1 MPQSLRLITHGA
13 VPLKL
18 SVAPDLASIV
28 RAGVLWLDGATVVDR
43 EARLNAP
50 LAAAEAAVR
59 INPPAEVAAVRTMYR
74 RVGLD
79 PTKTRPSS
87 EALLRRV
94 RKGDTLPRINS
105 MVDVCNWC
113 SLEFQ
118 LPYGLYDASRIDGD
132 VALRLGAEGESYAGI
147 RKDDVH
153 VGGRITLADQRGP
166 FGNPTSDSAR
176 TMVTTATTRAL
187 LVVFAPREIDQ
198 RRLAEVLDV
207 TSARMTQFTGCVEI
221 ARSSG

>member
-1 MPQSLRLITHGA
+1 MPFRL
-13 VPLKL
+13 
-18 SVAPDLASIV
+18 APELASIV
-28 RAGVLWLDGATVVDR
+28 RPGLLWLEGAEVVDR
-43 EARLNAP
+43 EPRLTPA

-59 INPPAEVAAVRTMYR
+59 TDPPAEAAAVRTMYK

-94 RKGDTLPRINS
+94 RKGDPLPRINA

-118 LPYGLYDASRIDGD
+118 LPYGLYDLAHVEGD
-132 VALRLGAEGESYAGI
+132 SIEMRLGTDGESYAGI

-153 VGGRITLADQRGP
+153 VGGRICMADARGP
-166 FGNPTSDSAR
+166 FGNPTADSAR
-176 TMVTTATTRAL
+176 TMVTPATTRAL
-187 LVVFAPREIDQ
+187 VVVFAPAAYDRTHMM
-198 RRLAEVLDV
+198 RVLDV
-207 TSARMTQFTGCVEI
+207 TASRMGEFTGARESARFVG
-221 ARSSG
+221 

>member
-1 MPQSLRLITHGA
+1 M
-13 VPLKL
+13 PLKL
-18 SVAPDLASIV
+18 SVAPELQSIV
-28 RAGVLWLDGATVVDR
+28 RAGILWLDGATVVDR
-43 EARLNAP
+43 EPRLTAP
-50 LAAAEAAVR
+50 LAAAEAAIR
-59 INPPAEVAAVRTMYR
+59 TNPPDEISAVRTMYK

-118 LPYGLYDASRIDGD
+118 LPYGLYDASRIEGD
-132 VALRLGAEGESYAGI
+132 VELRLGTAGEWYAGI
-147 RKDDVH
+147 RKDEVH
-153 VGGRITLADQRGP
+153 VDGRITLADRIGP

-187 LVVFAPREIDQ
+187 LVVFAPAELDQ
-198 RRLAEVLDV
+198 RRLTPVLD
-207 TSARMTQFTGCVEI
+207 TTASRMAEFTGCVEI
-221 ARSSG
+221 ARSIS

>member
-1 MPQSLRLITHGA
+1 MSTEVVSLT
-13 VPLKL
+13 L
-18 SVAPDLASIV
+18 SPDLAGIV
-28 RAGVLWLDGATVVDR
+28 RPGAVWLDGATVLAHDP
-43 EARLNAP
+43 RLDAP
-50 LAAAEAAVR
+50 LAEAEAAVR
-59 INPPAEVAAVRTMYR
+59 AHPPDEAAAVRAMYK

-94 RKGDTLPRINS
+94 RKGGALPRINT

-118 LPYGLYDASRIDGD
+118 LPYGLYDAAHLAGTRVD
-132 VALRLGAEGESYAGI
+132 LRLGAPGESYAGI

-153 VGGRITLADQRGP
+153 VGGRLALADAAGP

-176 TMVTTATTRAL
+176 TMVTPATTRAL
-187 LVVFAPREIDQ
+187 LVVFAPAGITPVRM
-198 RRLAEVLDV
+198 AEVLAASGARMAAFTGATVTDV
-207 TSARMTQFTGCVEI
+207 TVTG
-221 ARSSG
+221 

>member
-1 MPQSLRLITHGA
+1 M
-13 VPLKL
+13 PLKL
-18 SVAPDLASIV
+18 SVAPDLAPIV
-28 RAGVLWLDGATVVDR
+28 RVGVLWLDGATVIERD
-43 EARLNAP
+43 ARLNAP

-59 INPPAEVAAVRTMYR
+59 TASADAAHPFRGEEIATVRTMYK

-118 LPYGLYDASRIDGD
+118 LPYGLYDASRIEGD
-132 VALRLGAEGESYAGI
+132 VELRLGADGESYAGI
-147 RKDDVH
+147 RKDEVH
-153 VGGRITLADQRGP
+153 VNGRITLADRLGP

-176 TMVTTATTRAL
+176 TMVTTDTKRAL
-187 LVVFAPREIDQ
+187 LVVFAPREFDE
-198 RRLAEVLDV
+198 RRLAQVLAT
-207 TSARMTQFTGCVEI
+207 TSARMREFTGAVEP
-221 ARSSG
+221 ARYMS

>member
-1 MPQSLRLITHGA
+1 MRFTL
-13 VPLKL
+13 
-18 SVAPDLASIV
+18 APDLSGIV
-28 RAGVLWLDGATVVDR
+28 RPGVLSLDGATVVER
-43 EARLNAP
+43 ESRLNAP

-59 INPPAEVAAVRTMYR
+59 MRPPEEIAAVRTMYK

-94 RKGDTLPRINS
+94 RRGDALPRINS

-118 LPYGLYDASRIDGD
+118 LPYGLYDASRIEGD
-132 VALRLGAEGESYAGI
+132 VELRIGYDGESYPGI
-147 RKDDVH
+147 RKDDVN
-153 VGGRITLADQRGP
+153 VGGRITLADTQGP

-176 TMVTTATTRAL
+176 TMVTTSTTRAL
-187 LVVFAPREIDQ
+187 LVVFAPREVDA
-198 RRLAEVLDV
+198 RRLTLVLDS
-207 TSARMTQFTGCVEI
+207 TSSRMTEFTGCSES
-221 ARSSG
+221 ARQI